1 MVQSSAIIS
10 SLALTHMPKAW
21 ESSYSEVEA
30 PSMFLLHPFIDGWGK
45 LDPQV
50 YLAAH
55 DLEVIREERDT
66 STQSS
71 GSVCPAISCTH
82 CLFSFTVYP
91 YSPNFV
97 ILRISFNEL
106 IILLSPFSISRWQ
119 QISALLNSVA
129 L

>member
-30 PSMFLLHPFIDGWGK
+30 PSMSLLHPFIDGWGK

-50 YLAAH
+50 YLAAQ

-71 GSVCPAISCTH
+71 GSVCPATSCTH
-82 CLFSFTVYP
+82 CLFSFTVYL
-91 YSPNFV
+91 YSSNFI
-97 ILRISFNEL
+97 ILRISFKEL
-106 IILLSPFSISRWQ
+106 IILLSPLSI
-119 QISALLNSVA
+119 
-129 L
+129 